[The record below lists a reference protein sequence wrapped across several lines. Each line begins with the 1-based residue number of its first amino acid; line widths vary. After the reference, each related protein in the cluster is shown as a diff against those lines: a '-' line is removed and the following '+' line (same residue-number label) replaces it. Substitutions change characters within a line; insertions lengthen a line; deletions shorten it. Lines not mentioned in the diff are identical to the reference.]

1 MTPAQA
7 CAIGS
12 PNGPWIQRDATERR
26 RGTRNLLLPSL
37 KELVLVGTLSNNWA
51 LALTQRVAQQVS
63 LELLDLRLCVPHS
76 HEHQMLLSVFAFEV
90 LAPEILT
97 TAQEQ
102 MISVWETVAHGI
114 LIVEEANSEIDESE
128 YSYTSDDLDNNH
140 WEDGFYLVF
149 FFLDQF
155 IFRVGRPEVQTGHD
169 TKCATAFMKPKFLSG
184 F

>member
-1 MTPAQA
+1 M
-7 CAIGS
+7 
-12 PNGPWIQRDATERR
+12 
-26 RGTRNLLLPSL
+26 
-37 KELVLVGTLSNNWA
+37 
-51 LALTQRVAQQVS
+51 
-63 LELLDLRLCVPHS
+63 ELLDLRLCVPHS

-140 WEDGFYLVF
+140 
-149 FFLDQF
+149 
-155 IFRVGRPEVQTGHD
+155 
-169 TKCATAFMKPKFLSG
+169 
-184 F
+184 